1 MSSRKS
7 SEKEETG
14 FKDEKEE
21 REEKKREKQE
31 DQGKVN
37 VIRAKARLQD
47 EGWGRAPVHSGSP
60 FRCGGRS
67 RQLRCT
73 HRPVLRPT
81 LGDVPTSGIT
91 TKRPTHLQNSL
102 WTQSAR
108 RVIWSLQ

>member
-31 DQGKVN
+31 NQGKVN
-37 VIRAKARLQD
+37 IVRAKTRLQE

-60 FRCGGRS
+60 FRCGGGGS
-67 RQLRCT
+67 RQLRLHSPPCPSSHPGGRSYFWNHNKKTHSSSKQSMDTVCT
-73 HRPVLRPT
+73 
-81 LGDVPTSGIT
+81 
-91 TKRPTHLQNSL
+91 
-102 WTQSAR
+102 
-108 RVIWSLQ
+108 